1 MNPAV
6 IIGTQFC
13 LGVVDDRRGLL
24 RFQSLLLNNLAK
36 RVGLKAWGNIESLG
50 LHYQIIETKHLM

>member
-1 MNPAV
+1 
-6 IIGTQFC
+6 
-13 LGVVDDRRGLL
+13 LL

-36 RVGLKAWGNIESLG
+36 RVGSKAWGNIESLG